1 MAWYLVFW
9 RNRSTATVVPAASAS
24 QARSRA
30 QHKQKK
36 GYGAIV
42 AARRAH
48 ADDTQLIRRRVW
60 VRRRRDGS
68 SPPVRQYS
76 LQGQDQAAAQ
86 PLSVVAGCSWLM
98 QPSSLR
104 STSAR
109 RQNKSLH

>member
-9 RNRSTATVVPAASAS
+9 RNRSTATVVPAASVS

-42 AARRAH
+42 AARRANPQD
-48 ADDTQLIRRRVW
+48 ARLIRRGIW

-68 SPPVRQYS
+68 SPQFGNAF
-76 LQGQDQAAAQ
+76 QGQGPAASQ
-86 PLSVVAGCSWLM
+86 PLSPLAGCSWLI
-98 QPSSLR
+98 QSLSLR
-104 STSAR
+104 PISSR
-109 RQNKSLH
+109 RRLKL

>member
-30 QHKQKK
+30 QCKQKK

-42 AARRAH
+42 TARRAN
-48 ADDTQLIRRRVW
+48 AQDSRLIRKGVW

-68 SPPVRQYS
+68 SPQFGNARAKVR
-76 LQGQDQAAAQ
+76 
-86 PLSVVAGCSWLM
+86 
-98 QPSSLR
+98 
-104 STSAR
+104 AR
-109 RQNKSLH
+109 RQRSRYRRWLGAHG